1 MLSASFEGGT
11 VMHSELTDGQDRRQ
25 MKARSG
31 RRFLSTVIIVG
42 TLAAVGLATWFVV
55 AAQQQNSE
63 TPETGATQQ
72 QVVAP
77 EEDDRDRFRDQ
88 RRLMVEKHLG
98 GPGIVDTRT
107 PVKDKR
113 ILDVMG
119 KVPRHRFVP
128 KVLEDVAYADHPLPI
143 GESQTISQP
152 YIVALMT
159 ELARPKADS
168 VALDVGTGSGY
179 QAAVLAE
186 LCKKV
191 YSIEIVESLGKDA
204 KKRLAD
210 LGYKNLE
217 VRIGDGYRGWP
228 EHAPFDL
235 IILAAAPDHIPKP
248 LIEQLAPGGRLVLP
262 VGPTFR
268 QNLIVVEKQKDGK
281 TRQWN
286 VAPVAFVPMTGEA
299 RDGKRPK

>member
-1 MLSASFEGGT
+1 MNT
-11 VMHSELTDGQDRRQ
+11 LTDRQDEWRAIPQPRLRP
-25 MKARSG
+25 MPV
-31 RRFLSTVIIVG
+31 LVIASV
-42 TLAAVGLATWFVV
+42 LAAAGLAIWLMV
-55 AAQQQNSE
+55 ATQQKGSE
-63 TPETGATQQ
+63 TPASPAPT
-72 QVVAP
+72 VAAEQEKKP
-77 EEDDRDRFRDQ
+77 DDPDRFRAKRQ
-88 RRLMVEKHLG
+88 FMVEKHLA
-98 GPGIVDTRT
+98 GPNDLRT
-107 PVKDKR
+107 PIKDKR
-113 ILDVMG
+113 ILEVMG

-143 GESQTISQP
+143 GERQTISQP

-159 ELARPKADS
+159 ELAKTKPDS

-210 LGYKNLE
+210 LGYKNVE

-235 IILAAAPDHIPKP
+235 IILAAAPEHIPKP

-262 VGPTFR
+262 VGARFS
-268 QNLIVVEKQKDGK
+268 QNLIVIEKQKDG
-281 TRQWN
+281 TVRELN
-286 VAPVAFVPMTGEA
+286 IAPVAFVPMTGEA
-299 RDGKRPK
+299 RTGKRPE

>member
-1 MLSASFEGGT
+1 MNT
-11 VMHSELTDGQDRRQ
+11 LTDQHDEWRAIPQ
-25 MKARSG
+25 PKVRSMPV
-31 RRFLSTVIIVG
+31 LVIASMLV
-42 TLAAVGLATWFVV
+42 AAGLATWFIV
-55 AAQQQNSE
+55 AAQQESGE
-63 TPETGATQQ
+63 TPETP
-72 QVVAP
+72 AP
-77 EEDDRDRFRDQ
+77 PAPTLAAEQEKKQEDPNRFRAKRQ
-88 RRLMVEKHLG
+88 VMVEKHLA
-98 GPGIVDTRT
+98 GPNDLRT
-107 PVKDKR
+107 PIKDKR
-113 ILDVMG
+113 VLEVMG

-128 KVLEDVAYADHPLPI
+128 KTLEDVAYADHPLPI
-143 GESQTISQP
+143 GERQTISQP

-159 ELARPKADS
+159 ELAKTKPDS

-210 LGYKNLE
+210 LGYKNVE

-262 VGPTFR
+262 VGARFD
-268 QNLIVVEKQKDGK
+268 QNLVVVEKQKDGAV
-281 TRQWN
+281 RELD
-286 VAPVAFVPMTGEA
+286 VIPVAFVPMTGEA
-299 RDGKRPK
+299 RTGKRGTVEE

>member
-1 MLSASFEGGT
+1 MNT
-11 VMHSELTDGQDRRQ
+11 ITDRRDERRAIPQ
-25 MKARSG
+25 PRVRSVPV
-31 RRFLSTVIIVG
+31 LLVASV
-42 TLAAVGLATWFVV
+42 LAAAGLAIWFVV
-55 AAQQQNSE
+55 AAQQRGDE
-63 TPETGATQQ
+63 TPETTVPSAPT
-72 QVVAP
+72 VAAEQEKKQDAP
-77 EEDDRDRFRDQ
+77 DRFRAKRQ
-88 RRLMVEKHLG
+88 FMVEEHLAA
-98 GPGIVDTRT
+98 PHDLRT
-107 PVKDKR
+107 PIKDKR
-113 ILDVMG
+113 VLEVMG

-159 ELARPKADS
+159 ELAKTKPDS

-210 LGYKNLE
+210 LGYKNVE

-235 IILAAAPDHIPKP
+235 IILAAAPEHIPKP

-262 VGPTFR
+262 VGARFS
-268 QNLIVVEKQKDGK
+268 QNLIVVEKQKDG
-281 TRQWN
+281 TVRELN
-286 VAPVAFVPMTGEA
+286 IAPVAFVPMTGEA
-299 RDGKRPK
+299 RTSKGPE